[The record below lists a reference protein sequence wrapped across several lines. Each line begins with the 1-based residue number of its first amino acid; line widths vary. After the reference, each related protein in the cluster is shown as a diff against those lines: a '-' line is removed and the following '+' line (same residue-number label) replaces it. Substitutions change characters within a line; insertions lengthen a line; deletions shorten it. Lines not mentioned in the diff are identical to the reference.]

1 MKEKKARKFRFPLW
15 AKSLTVLVFSV
26 VVVSIVAIVFSDY
39 SIRSFTRSHYLDHSV
54 EIADTLALYLDVED
68 IKTVKQETLEKY
80 NQIDDAKKVEN
91 SDWGSQEWTDYV
103 EEFRYITELDAY
115 KRLFKQ
121 LSDFHSKND
130 AKFTYIAFADLD
142 KQRLVYLVDD
152 SPEEERCLPG
162 CFDDFTEQD
171 KATVDPLENGFA
183 PEISNMPEY
192 GHLASVGR
200 PIKDGK
206 DTVAFA
212 IVDLSMDDIVAKEN
226 QYVTT
231 LTIILV
237 SISVV
242 TVVIGYVLVLLLLVR
257 PIRLLTKSAN
267 EYVKGS
273 NENLNKFSKINIK
286 TKDEIEDLSNSMK
299 KMESDINHYIDDLLS
314 TTTAL
319 ASSEK
324 KAEELKYYADRDAL
338 TGLMN
343 KRAYFEDEIR
353 LNMDIQKGRAKF
365 AISMIDLN
373 DLKVTNDTLGHE
385 KGDHIIVALANIIK
399 DVFKKSSIY
408 RIGGDEFAVISEKE
422 DYKNIQQLEK
432 DFINKI
438 AEAKRSED
446 PEKRVSAAI
455 GVAFYNS
462 KIDNN
467 VEDTFKRADA
477 EMYKSK
483 KAMKEYN

>member
-1 MKEKKARKFRFPLW
+1 MKEKKVRKFRFPLW

-26 VVVSIVAIVFSDY
+26 VMVSVVAIVFSDY
-39 SIRSFTRSHYLDHSV
+39 SIRSFTRSHYIEHTTEV
-54 EIADTLALYLDVED
+54 ADTLGLYLNLEDV
-68 IKTVKQETLEKY
+68 KTVREETENIYKTIPEE
-80 NQIDDAKKVEN
+80 QKVEN
-91 SDWGSQEWTDYV
+91 SDWGSTKWKKYLDNFKE
-103 EEFRYITELDAY
+103 ITELDAY

-121 LSDFHSKND
+121 ISDFHSMND
-130 AKFTYIAFADLD
+130 AKFIYLAYADFD
-142 KQRLVYLVDD
+142 NQRLVYLVDD
-152 SPEEERCLPG
+152 SSVEERCLPG

-171 KATVDPLENGFA
+171 KATKDPLENGFP
-183 PEISNMPEY
+183 PEITNMPEY
-192 GHLASVGR
+192 GHLVSVAR
-200 PIKDGK
+200 PIKEGK

-212 IVDLSMDDIVAKEN
+212 LVDLSMDTIVAKEN
-226 QYVTT
+226 QYITT

-237 SISVV
+237 SISLV

-257 PIRLLTKSAN
+257 PVRLLTKSAN
-267 EYVKGS
+267 EYVNGS
-273 NENLNKFSKINIK
+273 NESLNKFSQINIK

-399 DVFKKSSIY
+399 DVFKNSSIY

-432 DFINKI
+432 DFLDKI